1 MNECYPKSEARTT
14 ESENFHS
21 RSSRRPSNNPHDPA
35 RSYMDLHHCLPAIED
50 PPIVT
55 AIDQP
60 SQITNPARLVRLTL
74 PCCISTVI
82 ASLDR
87 LYYVTSSRGWK
98 KDMPHISISRNTPEK
113 EGCTPR
119 TRPKE
124 EGSLLPSP
132 QHHVSLSQQTQP
144 QPQSSNFLRINSLAC
159 SRKASRVKSITKI
172 RIRIAV
178 SFHRED
184 ILPEELFSA

>member
-1 MNECYPKSEARTT
+1 MNECFPKSEARTT
-14 ESENFHS
+14 KSEDFHS
-21 RSSRRPSNNPHDPA
+21 RPPRRPSNNPHDPA
-35 RSYMDLHHCLPAIED
+35 RIYMDLHHCLPAIED

-74 PCCISTVI
+74 PCCISAVI

-87 LYYVTSSRGWK
+87 LYYVTSSRRTC
-98 KDMPHISISRNTPEK
+98 PISNSRNTPEK

-159 SRKASRVKSITKI
+159 SRKASRVRSITDPDLYR
-172 RIRIAV
+172 RIISPR
-178 SFHRED
+178 RY
-184 ILPEELFSA
+184 SA